1 MTISDSVV
9 QARFSGFTYASTAE
23 LSSSEHTALDAVS
36 VPFLKGFPTSR
47 RSSVFALML
56 ERFSIDV
63 NRNNKG
69 VPTGSQIRFGLL

>member
-1 MTISDSVV
+1 MPKVGYGI
-9 QARFSGFTYASTAE
+9 RCYAIIFRRPA
-23 LSSSEHTALDAVS
+23 LFNFAHCPNFKCRVSERKTALT
-36 VPFLKGFPTSR
+36 GGGR
-47 RSSVFALML
+47 EL

>member
-1 MTISDSVV
+1 LD
-9 QARFSGFTYASTAE
+9 RL
-23 LSSSEHTALDAVS
+23 LSA
-36 VPFLKGFPTSR
+36 
-47 RSSVFALML
+47 L